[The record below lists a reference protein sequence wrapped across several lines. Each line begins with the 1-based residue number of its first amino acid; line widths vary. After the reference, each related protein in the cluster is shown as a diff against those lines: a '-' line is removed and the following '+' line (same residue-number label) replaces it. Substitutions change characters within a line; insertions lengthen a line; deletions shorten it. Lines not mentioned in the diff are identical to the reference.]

1 MIKTIV
7 AISVALSLNL
17 WAGLIED
24 GVAQARKNNNVEAL
38 KLFEKACLT
47 EATAQGCYFSG
58 QAYAKGTVVKK
69 DVQKAFDFF
78 NKSCDLGFTDGCMI
92 VGSSYYYGQDVE
104 KDYMKAREIFSTACE
119 QGDAN
124 GCFLLGSVYDL
135 GHGVKRDVEMANEM
149 YSQACEY
156 GSDMGCKYKKE
167 LGVK

>member
-1 MIKTIV
+1 
-7 AISVALSLNL
+7 
-17 WAGLIED
+17 
-24 GVAQARKNNNVEAL
+24 
-38 KLFEKACLT
+38 
-47 EATAQGCYFSG
+47 
-58 QAYAKGTVVKK
+58 
-69 DVQKAFDFF
+69 
-78 NKSCDLGFTDGCMI
+78 MI